1 MNFRKID
8 IKAFIISMIII
19 SGLEQNVS
27 AQSYKKTDSGVS
39 FSADKMNVEVKFYG
53 PHTVRII
60 KYPAGKSFV
69 KNSLSVIKQE
79 QKTKFSITENKDILL
94 IKTNDLQL
102 YINTKNGEI
111 DYTTTSGKELL
122 KESGS
127 DFKPF
132 NDAGSPT
139 YSVTQSFQLEKEEP
153 IYGLGILQN
162 GKLSQRNQDIRM
174 VQNNTWDFVPFFQ
187 SVKGYG
193 IFWDNYS
200 PTQFTDT
207 AQKTSFA
214 SEVGEGVDYYFMY
227 GGNADGVVAEM
238 RDLTGNVPMLPL
250 WTYGFWQSKER
261 YKSQNEI
268 VDVVKKYRDL
278 KIPLDGIIQDWQYW
292 GNNYQWNAM
301 DFISPDFPDAKKMI
315 NDIHGMN
322 AHLSV
327 SIWSS
332 FGPMTNQ
339 YREMD
344 KKGML
349 FNFGTWPESGR
360 EVWPPDMN
368 YPSGVRVYDAYNP
381 EARDIYWKYLNKGVF
396 SLGVDTWWMDSTEPD
411 HLSQKPEDLDTK
423 TYLGS
428 FRKVRN
434 AYPLMTVGGVY
445 DHQRATTSDKRVFIL
460 TRSAFAGQQRYG
472 ANTWSGDVN
481 SSWESLRNQVP
492 AGLNFTLTGNP
503 NFNSDIGGFFAGT
516 YKKGWTESSGSK
528 NPMFQELYV
537 RWLQYGTFTPMMR
550 SHGTD
555 VPREIYQFG
564 KKGDVVYDAVEKF
577 IRLRYSM
584 LPYIYSVSWDVSKNQ
599 SSFMRALAMDF
610 SADKKVWDVNDEY
623 MFGKSFLVAPV
634 LNAQYTPEKIV
645 KTDENEGWNKK
656 DESKKESSVSA
667 VDFTQNKT
675 VKVYLPAGSVWY
687 DYWTNL
693 KHNGGQEIEKT
704 VNIQDIPL
712 YVKGGSI
719 IPFGPDVQYATEKKW
734 DNLILKVYPGS
745 DADFV
750 LYEDEFDNYNYEKGD
765 FTEIPMHWNDKSRTL
780 TIGTRKGKYKG
791 MIENRNFTIILPN
804 GQQKTMAYA
813 GKNGKVIFK

>member
-1 MNFRKID
+1 MNFRKIN
-8 IKAFIISMIII
+8 IKAFIVTIVIIP
-19 SGLEQNVS
+19 GAEQSIS
-27 AQSYKKTDSGVS
+27 AQSYKKTDSGLS
-39 FSADKMNVEVKFYG
+39 FSAENTNVEVKFYG

-69 KNSLSVIKQE
+69 KNSLSVIRQE
-79 QKTKFSITENKDILL
+79 QKTKFLITENKDILL

-102 YINTKNGEI
+102 SVNIKNGEI
-111 DYTTTSGKELL
+111 AYTTTSGEELL

-127 DFKPF
+127 SFKPF
-132 NDAGSPT
+132 NDAGNST

-207 AQKTSFA
+207 TQKTSFA

-227 GGNADGVVAEM
+227 GGNADGVVASM
-238 RDLTGNVPMLPL
+238 RDLTGNVPMFPL

-278 KIPLDGIIQDWQYW
+278 KVPLDGIIQDWQYW

-301 DFISPDFPDAKKMI
+301 DFISPDFPDAKRMI

-339 YREMD
+339 YREMN

-368 YPSGVRVYDAYNP
+368 YPSGVRVYDTYNP

-434 AYPLMTVGGVY
+434 AYPLMAVGGVY

-516 YKKGWTESSGSK
+516 YKKGWTDSSGSK

-550 SHGTD
+550 SHGAD

-564 KKGDVVYDAVEKF
+564 KKGEPVYDAVEKF

-584 LPYIYSVSWDVSKNQ
+584 LPYIYSVSRDVSKNQ

-610 SADKKVWDVNDEY
+610 AEDKKVWDINNEY
-623 MFGKSFLVAPV
+623 MFGKSFLVAPI

-645 KTDENEGWNKK
+645 KTNEQTGW
-656 DESKKESSVSA
+656 DKKEETQKGLSA
-667 VDFTQNKT
+667 VDVDFTQNKT
-675 VKVYLPAGSVWY
+675 VKVYLPSGSVWY
-687 DYWTNL
+687 DYWTNS
-693 KHNGGQEIEKT
+693 KHNGGQEIDKT
-704 VNIQDIPL
+704 VNIQSIPL

-734 DNLILKVYPGS
+734 DNLILKIYPGS

-780 TIGTRKGKYKG
+780 TIDTRKGKYKG
-791 MIENRNFTIILPN
+791 MIENKNFTIILPN

-813 GKNGKVIFK
+813 GKNVKVIFK

>member
-1 MNFRKID
+1 MNFNKIK
-8 IKAFIISMIII
+8 IKAIIIAVVII
-19 SGLEQNVS
+19 SGNIN
-27 AQSYKKTDSGVS
+27 AQSYQKTDSGLK
-39 FSADKMNVEVKFYG
+39 FSNVNMNVELKLYG
-53 PHTVRII
+53 ENTIRII
-60 KYPAGKSFV
+60 KYPLGKSFE
-69 KNSLSVIKQE
+69 KNSLSVIKKE
-79 QKTKFSITENKDILL
+79 EKSKFSVSENKNILSL
-94 IKTNDLQL
+94 KTNDLNIL
-102 YINTKNGEI
+102 IDAKNGTI
-111 DYTTTSGKELL
+111 TYKSASGKELL
-122 KESGS
+122 KEVGS
-127 DFKPF
+127 DFQPF
-132 NDAGSPT
+132 NDAGNQT
-139 YSVTQSFQLEKEEP
+139 YSVSQSFQLEKDEP

-162 GKLSQRNQDIRM
+162 GKMSQRNTNVKMI
-174 VQNNTWDFVPFFQ
+174 QNNTWDFVPFFQ

-207 AQKTSFA
+207 PQKTSFS
-214 SEVGEGVDYYFMY
+214 SEVGEGVDYYFIY
-227 GGNADGVVAEM
+227 GKNADGVVARM
-238 RDLTGNVPMLPL
+238 RNLTGKVPMIPL

-261 YKSQNEI
+261 YKSQDEL

-278 KIPLDGIIQDWQYW
+278 KVPLDGIIQDWQYW

-301 DFISPDFPDAKKMI
+301 DFISPDFPDSKKMI
-315 NDIHGMN
+315 QNIHDMN

-349 FNFGTWPESGR
+349 FNINTWPESGR

-381 EARDIYWKYLNKGVF
+381 EARNIYWKYLKKGIF
-396 SLGVDTWWMDSTEPD
+396 SLGVDSWWMDSTEPD

-445 DHQRATTSDKRVFIL
+445 DHQRETTNDKRVFIL
-460 TRSAFAGQQRYG
+460 TRSAFAGQQRYA

-481 SSWESLRNQVP
+481 SSWESLRNQIP
-492 AGLNFTLTGNP
+492 AGLNFSLTGNP
-503 NFNSDIGGFFAGT
+503 NFNSDIGGFFAGV
-516 YKKGWTESSGSK
+516 YKRNGGAK

-564 KKGDVVYDAVEKF
+564 KKGEVVYDAIEKF
-577 IRLRYSM
+577 IKLRYSM
-584 LPYIYSVSWDVSKNQ
+584 LPYIYSTSWDVSKNN
-599 SSFMRALAMDF
+599 SSFLRALSMDF
-610 SADKKVWDVNDEY
+610 SSDKKTWDVNNEY
-623 MFGKSFLVAPV
+623 LFGKSFLVVPI
-634 LNAQYTPEKIV
+634 LNPQYTPEKIV
-645 KTDENEGWNKK
+645 KTDENEGWNKT
-656 DESKKESSVSA
+656 DANKKENSLSNI
-667 VDFTQNKT
+667 DFTQNKT
-675 VKVYLPAGSVWY
+675 VKVYLPTGSDWF
-687 DYWTNL
+687 DFWT
-693 KHNGGQEIEKT
+693 KEKFNGGQEIQKT
-704 VNIQDIPL
+704 VNLQSIPL
-712 YVKGGSI
+712 YVKAGSI
-719 IPFGPDVQYATEKKW
+719 IPFGFDVQYATEKKW
-734 DNLILKVYPGS
+734 DNLTLKIYPGA

-765 FTEIPMHWNDKSRTL
+765 YTEIPFHWNEKSKTL
-780 TIGTRKGKYKG
+780 TINSRKGNFKG
-791 MIENRNFTIILPN
+791 MIDKRNFNLILPD
-804 GQQKTMAYA
+804 GQQKSVSYS
-813 GKNGKVIFK
+813 GKKVTINFK

>member
-1 MNFRKID
+1 MNFNKIK
-8 IKAFIISMIII
+8 IKAIIIAVVII
-19 SGLEQNVS
+19 SGNIN
-27 AQSYKKTDSGVS
+27 AQSYQKTDSGLK
-39 FSADKMNVEVKFYG
+39 FSNDNMNVELKLYG
-53 PHTVRII
+53 ENTVRII
-60 KYPAGKSFV
+60 KYPSGKSFE
-69 KNSLSVIKQE
+69 KNSLSVIKKE
-79 QKTKFSITENKDILL
+79 EKSKFSVSESKNIISL
-94 IKTNDLQL
+94 KTNDLN
-102 YINTKNGEI
+102 IFIDAKNGTI
-111 DYTTTSGKELL
+111 TYKSASGKELL
-122 KESGS
+122 KEVGS
-127 DFKPF
+127 DFQPF
-132 NDAGSPT
+132 NDAGNQT
-139 YSVTQSFQLEKEEP
+139 YSVSQSFQLEKDEP

-162 GKLSQRNQDIRM
+162 EKMSQRNTNVKMI
-174 VQNNTWDFVPFFQ
+174 QNNTWDFVPFFQ

-207 AQKTSFA
+207 PQKTSFS
-214 SEVGEGVDYYFMY
+214 SEVGEGVDYYFIY
-227 GGNADGVVAEM
+227 GKNADGVVARM
-238 RDLTGNVPMLPL
+238 RNLTGKVPMIPL

-261 YKSQNEI
+261 YKSQDEL
-268 VDVVKKYRDL
+268 VDVIKKYRDL
-278 KIPLDGIIQDWQYW
+278 QVPLDGIIQDWQYW

-315 NDIHGMN
+315 QNIHDMN

-349 FNFGTWPESGR
+349 FNINTWPESGR

-381 EARDIYWKYLNKGVF
+381 EARNIYWKYLKKGIF
-396 SLGVDTWWMDSTEPD
+396 SLGVDSWWMDSTEPD

-445 DHQRATTSDKRVFIL
+445 DHQRETTSDKRVFIL
-460 TRSAFAGQQRYG
+460 TRSAFAGQQRYA

-481 SSWESLRNQVP
+481 SSWESLRNQIP
-492 AGLNFTLTGNP
+492 AGLNFSLTGNP
-503 NFNSDIGGFFAGT
+503 NFNSDIGGFFAGV
-516 YKKGWTESSGSK
+516 YKRNGGAK

-564 KKGDVVYDAVEKF
+564 KKGEVVYDAIEKF
-577 IRLRYSM
+577 IKLRYSM
-584 LPYIYSVSWDVSKNQ
+584 LPYIYSTSWDVSKNN
-599 SSFMRALAMDF
+599 SSFLRALSMDF
-610 SADKKVWDVNDEY
+610 SSDKKTWDINNEY
-623 MFGKSFLVAPV
+623 LFGKSFLVVPI
-634 LNAQYTPEKIV
+634 LNPQYTPEKIV
-645 KTDENEGWNKK
+645 KTDENEGWNKT
-656 DESKKESSVSA
+656 DANKKENSLSNI
-667 VDFTQNKT
+667 DFTQNKT
-675 VKVYLPAGSVWY
+675 VKVYLPTGSDWF
-687 DYWTNL
+687 DFWTNE
-693 KHNGGQEIEKT
+693 KFNGGQGIVKT
-704 VNIQDIPL
+704 VNLQSIPL
-712 YVKGGSI
+712 YVKAGSI
-719 IPFGPDVQYATEKKW
+719 IPFGSDVQYATEKKW
-734 DNLILKVYPGS
+734 DNLTLKIYPGA

-765 FTEIPMHWNDKSRTL
+765 YTEIPFHWNEKSKTL
-780 TIGTRKGKYKG
+780 TINSRKGNFKG
-791 MIENRNFTIILPN
+791 MIDKRNFTVILQN
-804 GQQKTMAYA
+804 GQQKTVNYS
-813 GKNGKVIFK
+813 GKKVNVDFK

>member
-1 MNFRKID
+1 MNFNKIK
-8 IKAFIISMIII
+8 IKTLIITIVVL
-19 SGLEQNVS
+19 SGNIT
-27 AQSYKKTDSGVS
+27 AQSFQKTDSGLK
-39 FSADKMNVEVKFYG
+39 FSADNMNVEVKLYG
-53 PHTVRII
+53 ENTIRII
-60 KYPAGKSFV
+60 KYPAGKSFE
-69 KNSLSVIKQE
+69 KNSLSVIKKE
-79 QKTKFSITENKDILL
+79 QKTKFSVSQKKNIISL
-94 IKTNDLQL
+94 KTNDLN
-102 YINTKNGEI
+102 IFIDAKNGRI
-111 DYTTTSGKELL
+111 TYKSASGKELL

-127 DFKPF
+127 DFKSF
-132 NDAGSPT
+132 DDAGNQT
-139 YSVTQSFQLEKEEP
+139 YSVSQSFQLEKDEP

-162 GKLSQRNQDIRM
+162 GKMSQRNTDVKMI
-174 VQNNTWDFVPFFQ
+174 QNNTWDFVPFFQ
-187 SVKGYG
+187 SVRGYG

-200 PTQFTDT
+200 PTQFTDKPD
-207 AQKTSFA
+207 KTSFS
-214 SEVGEGVDYYFMY
+214 SEVGEGVDYYFIY
-227 GGNADGVVAEM
+227 GKNADGVIAGM
-238 RDLTGNVPMLPL
+238 RNLTGNVPMIPL
-250 WTYGFWQSKER
+250 WTYGYWQSKER
-261 YKSQNEI
+261 YKNQDEL

-278 KIPLDGIIQDWQYW
+278 KVPLDGIIQDWQYW

-349 FNFGTWPESGR
+349 FNFKTWPESGR

-381 EARDIYWKYLNKGVF
+381 EARNIYWKYLNKGVF

-445 DHQRATTSDKRVFIL
+445 DHQRETTSDKRVFIL

-472 ANTWSGDVN
+472 ANTWSGDIN

-492 AGLNFTLTGNP
+492 AGLNFSLTGNP
-503 NFNSDIGGFFAGT
+503 NFNSDIGGFFGGV
-516 YKKGWTESSGSK
+516 YKRNGGSQNK
-528 NPMFQELYV
+528 MFQELYV

-564 KKGDVVYDAVEKF
+564 QKGDVVYDVIEKF
-577 IRLRYSM
+577 INLRYSM
-584 LPYIYSVSWDVSKNQ
+584 LPYIYSASWDVSKNN
-599 SSFMRALAMDF
+599 SSFLRALSMDF
-610 SADKKVWDVNDEY
+610 SSDKRTWDINNEY
-623 MFGKSFLVAPV
+623 LFGKSFLVAPI
-634 LNAQYTPEKIV
+634 LNPQYTPEKIV
-645 KTDENEGWNKK
+645 KTDENEGWNTKE
-656 DESKKESSVSA
+656 ESKENALSN

-675 VKVYLPAGSVWY
+675 VKVYLPAGADWF
-687 DYWTNL
+687 DFWTNE
-693 KHNGGQEIEKT
+693 KHKGGQEIQKT
-704 VNIQDIPL
+704 VNLQSIPL
-712 YVKGGSI
+712 YVKAGSI
-719 IPFGPDVQYATEKKW
+719 VPFGPDVQYATEKKW
-734 DNLILKVYPGS
+734 DNLTVKIYSGADS
-745 DADFV
+745 DFV

-765 FTEIPMHWNDKSRTL
+765 YTEIPMHWNDKSHTL
-780 TIGTRKGKYKG
+780 TIDTRKGKYNG
-791 MIENRNFTIILPN
+791 MIENRNFTIILPD
-804 GQQKTMAYA
+804 GQQKTVAYS
-813 GKNGKVIFK
+813 GKNVKVIFK

>member
-1 MNFRKID
+1 MNFNKIK
-8 IKAFIISMIII
+8 IKALIVTIVILSENI
-19 SGLEQNVS
+19 G
-27 AQSYKKTDSGVS
+27 AQSYQKTDSGLK
-39 FSADKMNVEVKFYG
+39 FSADNLNVELKLYG
-53 PHTVRII
+53 ENTVRII
-60 KYPAGKSFV
+60 KYPIGKSFE
-69 KNSLSVIKQE
+69 KNSLSVIKKE
-79 QKTKFSITENKDILL
+79 QKTKFSVSENKNIILL
-94 IKTNDLQL
+94 KTNDLN
-102 YINTKNGEI
+102 IFIDAKNGEI
-111 DYTTTSGKELL
+111 TYKSPSGKELL
-122 KESGS
+122 KEVGS

-132 NDAGSPT
+132 NDAGNQT
-139 YSVTQSFQLEKEEP
+139 YSVSQSFQLEKEEP

-162 GKLSQRNQDIRM
+162 GKMSQRNTDVKMI
-174 VQNNTWDFVPFFQ
+174 QNNTWDFVPFFQ
-187 SVKGYG
+187 SIKGYG

-200 PTQFTDT
+200 PTQFTDKPD
-207 AQKTSFA
+207 KTSFS
-214 SEVGEGVDYYFMY
+214 SEVGEGVDYYFIY
-227 GGNADGVVAEM
+227 GKNADGVVAGM
-238 RDLTGNVPMLPL
+238 RNLTGKVPMIPL

-261 YKSQNEI
+261 YKSQDEL

-278 KIPLDGIIQDWQYW
+278 KVPLDGIIQDWQYW

-315 NDIHGMN
+315 QDIHDMN

-332 FGPMTNQ
+332 FGPMTNP

-349 FNFGTWPESGR
+349 FNFKTWPESGL

-381 EARDIYWKYLNKGVF
+381 EARNIYWKYLNKGVF

-434 AYPLMTVGGVY
+434 AYPLVAVGGVY
-445 DHQRATTSDKRVFIL
+445 DHQRETTSDKRVFIL

-472 ANTWSGDVN
+472 ANTWSGDIN

-492 AGLNFTLTGNP
+492 AGLNFSLTGNP
-503 NFNSDIGGFFAGT
+503 NFNSDIGGFFGGV
-516 YKKGWTESSGSK
+516 YKRNGGPQNK
-528 NPMFQELYV
+528 MFQELYV

-564 KKGDVVYDAVEKF
+564 KKGDVVYDAIEKF
-577 IRLRYSM
+577 IKLRYSM
-584 LPYIYSVSWDVSKNQ
+584 LPYIYSTSWDVSKNN
-599 SSFMRALAMDF
+599 SSFLRALAMDF
-610 SADKKVWDVNDEY
+610 SSDQKTWDINNEY
-623 MFGKSFLVAPV
+623 LFGKSFLVASI
-634 LNAQYTPEKIV
+634 LNPQYTPEKIV
-645 KTDENEGWNKK
+645 KTDENEGWNKT
-656 DESKKESSVSA
+656 DASKKENSLSNI
-667 VDFTQNKT
+667 DFTQNKT
-675 VKVYLPAGSVWY
+675 VKVYLPAGSDWF
-687 DYWTNL
+687 DFWTNE
-693 KHNGGQEIEKT
+693 KHRGDQEIQKT
-704 VNIQDIPL
+704 INLQSIPL
-712 YVKGGSI
+712 YVKAGSI

-734 DNLILKVYPGS
+734 DNLTIKIYPGA

-765 FTEIPMHWNDKSRTL
+765 YSEIPFHWNDKSKIL
-780 TIGTRKGKYKG
+780 TINARKGQYKG
-791 MIENRNFTIILPN
+791 MIEKRIFNLILPDGREKSVN
-804 GQQKTMAYA
+804 YS
-813 GKNGKVIFK
+813 GKKVNVDFK

>member
-1 MNFRKID
+1 MNFNKIK
-8 IKAFIISMIII
+8 IKAIIIAVVII
-19 SGLEQNVS
+19 SGNIN
-27 AQSYKKTDSGVS
+27 AQSYQKTDSGLK
-39 FSADKMNVEVKFYG
+39 FSNDNMNVELKLYG
-53 PHTVRII
+53 ENTIRII
-60 KYPAGKSFV
+60 KYPLGKSFE
-69 KNSLSVIKQE
+69 KNSLSVIKKE
-79 QKTKFSITENKDILL
+79 EKSKFSVSESKNIISL
-94 IKTNDLQL
+94 KTNDLNIL
-102 YINTKNGEI
+102 IDAKNGTI
-111 DYTTTSGKELL
+111 TYKSVSGKELL
-122 KESGS
+122 KEVGS
-127 DFKPF
+127 DFQPF
-132 NDAGSPT
+132 NDAGNQT
-139 YSVTQSFQLEKEEP
+139 YSVSQSFQLEKDEP

-162 GKLSQRNQDIRM
+162 GKMSQRNTDVKMI
-174 VQNNTWDFVPFFQ
+174 QNNTWDFVPFFQ

-207 AQKTSFA
+207 PQKTSFS
-214 SEVGEGVDYYFMY
+214 SEVGEGVDYYFIY
-227 GGNADGVVAEM
+227 GKNADGVVAGM
-238 RDLTGNVPMLPL
+238 RNLTGKVPMIPL

-261 YKSQNEI
+261 YKSQDEL

-278 KIPLDGIIQDWQYW
+278 QVPLDGIIQDWQYW

-315 NDIHGMN
+315 QNIHDMN

-349 FNFGTWPESGR
+349 FNINTWPESGR

-381 EARDIYWKYLNKGVF
+381 EARNIYWKYLNKGVF
-396 SLGVDTWWMDSTEPD
+396 SLGVDSWWMDSTEPD

-445 DHQRATTSDKRVFIL
+445 DHQRETTNDKRVFIL
-460 TRSAFAGQQRYG
+460 TRSAFAGQQRYA

-481 SSWESLRNQVP
+481 SSWESLRNQIP
-492 AGLNFTLTGNP
+492 AGLNFSLTGNP
-503 NFNSDIGGFFAGT
+503 NFNSDIGGFFAGV
-516 YKKGWTESSGSK
+516 YKRNGGAK

-564 KKGDVVYDAVEKF
+564 KKGEVVYDAIEKF
-577 IRLRYSM
+577 IKLRYSM
-584 LPYIYSVSWDVSKNQ
+584 LPYIYSTSWDVSKNN
-599 SSFMRALAMDF
+599 SSFLRALSMDF
-610 SADKKVWDVNDEY
+610 SSDKKTWDVNNEY
-623 MFGKSFLVAPV
+623 LFGKSFLVVPI
-634 LNAQYTPEKIV
+634 LNPQYTPEKIV
-645 KTDENEGWNKK
+645 KTDENEGWNKT
-656 DESKKESSVSA
+656 DANKKENSLSNI
-667 VDFTQNKT
+667 DFTQNKT
-675 VKVYLPAGSVWY
+675 VKVYLPTGSDWF
-687 DYWTNL
+687 DFWTNE
-693 KHNGGQEIEKT
+693 KFNGGQEIDKT
-704 VNIQDIPL
+704 VNLQSIPL
-712 YVKGGSI
+712 YVKAGSI
-719 IPFGPDVQYATEKKW
+719 IPFVSDVQYATEKKW
-734 DNLILKVYPGS
+734 DNLTLKIYPGA

-765 FTEIPMHWNDKSRTL
+765 YTEIPFHWNDKSKTL
-780 TIGTRKGKYKG
+780 TINSRKGNFKG
-791 MIENRNFTIILPN
+791 MIDKRNFNLILPN
-804 GQQKTMAYA
+804 GQQKSVSYS
-813 GKNGKVIFK
+813 GKKVTINFK

>member
-1 MNFRKID
+1 MLIITVVIVSGKI
-8 IKAFIISMIII
+8 
-19 SGLEQNVS
+19 N
-27 AQSYKKTDSGVS
+27 AQSYQKTDSGLK
-39 FSADKMNVEVKFYG
+39 FSADNLNVELKLYG
-53 PHTVRII
+53 ENTVRII
-60 KYPAGKSFV
+60 KYPLGKSFE
-69 KNSLSVIKQE
+69 KSSLSVIKKEDQ
-79 QKTKFSITENKDILL
+79 TKFSVSESKNVISL
-94 IKTNDLQL
+94 KTNDLN
-102 YINTKNGEI
+102 IFIDAKNGMI
-111 DYTTTSGKELL
+111 TYKSASGKELL
-122 KESGS
+122 KESES

-139 YSVTQSFQLEKEEP
+139 YSVTQSFQLEKDEP

-162 GKLSQRNQDIRM
+162 GKMSQRNTDVKMI
-174 VQNNTWDFVPFFQ
+174 QNNTWDFVPFFQ

-207 AQKTSFA
+207 PDKTSF
-214 SEVGEGVDYYFMY
+214 SSGVGEGVDYYFIY
-227 GGNADGVVAEM
+227 GKNADGVVAGM
-238 RDLTGNVPMLPL
+238 RNLTGKVPMIPL

-261 YKSQNEI
+261 YKSQDEL

-278 KIPLDGIIQDWQYW
+278 KVPLDGIIQDWQYW

-301 DFISPDFPDAKKMI
+301 DFISPDFSDAKKMI

-349 FNFGTWPESGR
+349 FNFKTWPESGR

-423 TYLGS
+423 TYLGT

-434 AYPLMTVGGVY
+434 AYPLVAVGGVY
-445 DHQRATTSDKRVFIL
+445 DHQRATTSEKRVFIL

-472 ANTWSGDVN
+472 ANTWSGDIN

-492 AGLNFTLTGNP
+492 AGLNFSLTGNP
-503 NFNSDIGGFFAGT
+503 NFNSDIGGFFGGF
-516 YKKGWTESSGSK
+516 YKRNGGPQNK
-528 NPMFQELYV
+528 MFQELYV

-564 KKGDVVYDAVEKF
+564 QKGDVVYDIIEKF
-577 IRLRYSM
+577 IRLRYSL
-584 LPYIYSVSWDVSKNQ
+584 LPYIYSVSWDVSKNN
-599 SSFMRALAMDF
+599 SSFLRALSMDF
-610 SADKKVWDVNDEY
+610 AEDKKSWDINNEY
-623 MFGKSFLVAPV
+623 LFGKSFLVAPI
-634 LNAQYTPEKIV
+634 LNPQYTPEKFI
-645 KTDENEGWNKK
+645 KTDENEGWDKK
-656 DESKKESSVSA
+656 EESKEKSLA
-667 VDFTQNKT
+667 NVDFTQPKT
-675 VKVYLPAGSVWY
+675 VKVYLPAGSDWF
-687 DYWTNL
+687 DYWTNE
-693 KHNGGQEIEKT
+693 KYKGGQEIQKT
-704 VNIQDIPL
+704 VNLQNIPL
-712 YVKGGSI
+712 YVKAGSI
-719 IPFGPDVQYATEKKW
+719 VPFGPDVQFATEKKW
-734 DNLILKVYPGS
+734 DNLTIKIYSGS
-745 DADFV
+745 DADLV
-750 LYEDEFDNYNYEKGD
+750 LYEDEFDNYNYEKGN
-765 FTEIPMHWNDKSRTL
+765 FTEIPFHWNNKSNAL
-780 TIGTRKGKYKG
+780 TIDARKGKYNG
-791 MIENRNFTIILPN
+791 MIENRNFNIILPD
-804 GQQKTMAYA
+804 GQQKTVAYS
-813 GKNGKVIFK
+813 GKKLKVIFK

>member
-1 MNFRKID
+1 MNFTKIN
-8 IKAFIISMIII
+8 IKALIITIVVI
-19 SGLEQNVS
+19 SGIEQNAN
-27 AQSYKKTDSGVS
+27 AQSYKKTDSGLS

-53 PHTVRII
+53 PNTVRII
-60 KYPAGKSFV
+60 KYPSGTSFV

-79 QKTKFSITENKDILL
+79 QKTKFSVTENKDILL
-94 IKTNDLQL
+94 LKTSDLQL
-102 YINTKNGEI
+102 SINTKNGEI
-111 DYTTTSGKELL
+111 NYTTTSGKKLL
-122 KESGS
+122 KETGS

-132 NDAGSPT
+132 NDAGNPT
-139 YSVTQSFQLEKEEP
+139 YSVTQSFQLEKDEP

-200 PTQFTDT
+200 PTQFTDKPD
-207 AQKTSFA
+207 KTSFS
-214 SEVGEGVDYYFMY
+214 SEVGEGVDYYFIY
-227 GGNADGVVAEM
+227 GKNADGVVTGM
-238 RDLTGNVPMLPL
+238 RNLTGKVPMIPL

-261 YKSQNEI
+261 YKSQNELL
-268 VDVVKKYRDL
+268 DVVKKYRDL
-278 KIPLDGIIQDWQYW
+278 KVPLDGIIQDWQYW

-301 DFISPDFPDAKKMI
+301 DFISPDFLDAKKMI
-315 NDIHGMN
+315 QDIHDMN

-332 FGPMTNQ
+332 FGPMTNP

-349 FNFGTWPESGR
+349 FNFKTWPESGL

-445 DHQRATTSDKRVFIL
+445 DHQRETTSDKRAFIL
-460 TRSAFAGQQRYG
+460 TRSAFAGQQRYA

-492 AGLNFTLTGNP
+492 AGLNFSLTGNP
-503 NFNSDIGGFFAGT
+503 NFNSDIGGFFAGV
-516 YKKGWTESSGSK
+516 YKRNGGAK
-528 NPMFQELYV
+528 NLMFQELYV

-564 KKGDVVYDAVEKF
+564 KKGDVVYDVIEKF
-577 IRLRYSM
+577 INLRYSM
-584 LPYIYSVSWDVSKNQ
+584 LPYIYSVSWDVSKNN
-599 SSFMRALAMDF
+599 SSFLRALSMDF
-610 SADKKVWDVNDEY
+610 LSDKKTWDINNEY
-623 MFGKSFLVAPV
+623 LFGKSFLVTPI
-634 LNAQYTPEKIV
+634 LNPQYTPEKIV
-645 KTDENEGWNKK
+645 KTDENEGWNKT
-656 DESKKESSVSA
+656 DANKENSLSNI
-667 VDFTQNKT
+667 DFTQNKN
-675 VKVYLPAGSVWY
+675 VKVYLPAGSDWF
-687 DYWTNL
+687 DFWTNE
-693 KHNGGQEIEKT
+693 KQKGGQEIEKSI
-704 VNIQDIPL
+704 NLQSIPL
-712 YVKGGSI
+712 YVKAGSI

-734 DNLILKVYPGS
+734 DNLTVKIYPGA
-745 DADFV
+745 DADFI
-750 LYEDEFDNYNYEKGD
+750 LYEDEFDNYNYEKGNY
-765 FTEIPMHWNDKSRTL
+765 TEIPFHWNEKSKTL
-780 TIGTRKGKYKG
+780 TIDSRKGNFKG
-791 MIENRNFTIILPN
+791 MIDKRNFNLILPDGREKSVN
-804 GQQKTMAYA
+804 YS
-813 GKNGKVIFK
+813 GKKVNVYFK

>member
-1 MNFRKID
+1 MNFNKIK
-8 IKAFIISMIII
+8 IKAFIITIVILSENI
-19 SGLEQNVS
+19 G
-27 AQSYKKTDSGVS
+27 AQSYQKTDSGLK
-39 FSADKMNVEVKFYG
+39 FSADNLNVELKLYG
-53 PHTVRII
+53 ENTVRII
-60 KYPAGKSFV
+60 KYPIGKSFE
-69 KNSLSVIKQE
+69 KNSLSVIKKE
-79 QKTKFSITENKDILL
+79 QKTKFSVSENNHL
-94 IKTNDLQL
+94 ISLKTNDLN
-102 YINTKNGEI
+102 IFIDAKNGAI
-111 DYTTTSGKELL
+111 TYKSSSGKELL

-132 NDAGSPT
+132 NDVGNQT
-139 YSVTQSFQLEKEEP
+139 YSISQSFQLEKDEP

-162 GKLSQRNQDIRM
+162 GKMSQRNTDVKMI
-174 VQNNTWDFVPFFQ
+174 QNNTWDFVPFFQ
-187 SVKGYG
+187 SIKGYG

-200 PTQFTDT
+200 PTQFTDKPD
-207 AQKTSFA
+207 KTSFS
-214 SEVGEGVDYYFMY
+214 SEVGEGVDYYFIY
-227 GGNADGVVAEM
+227 GKNADGVVAGM
-238 RDLTGNVPMLPL
+238 RNMTGNVPMIPL

-261 YKSQNEI
+261 YKSQDEL

-278 KIPLDGIIQDWQYW
+278 KVPLDGIIQDWQYW

-315 NDIHGMN
+315 QSIHDMN

-332 FGPMTNQ
+332 FGPMTNP

-349 FNFGTWPESGR
+349 FNFKTWPESGL

-381 EARDIYWKYLNKGVF
+381 EARNIYWKYLNKGLF

-434 AYPLMTVGGVY
+434 AYPLVAVGGVY
-445 DHQRATTSDKRVFIL
+445 DHQRETTSDKRVFIL

-492 AGLNFTLTGNP
+492 AGLNFSLTGNP
-503 NFNSDIGGFFAGT
+503 NFNSDIGGFFAGV
-516 YKKGWTESSGSK
+516 YKRNGGAN

-564 KKGDVVYDAVEKF
+564 KKGDVIYDIIEKF
-577 IRLRYSM
+577 INLRYSM
-584 LPYIYSVSWDVSKNQ
+584 LPYIYSTSWDVSKNN
-599 SSFMRALAMDF
+599 SSFLRALAMDF
-610 SADKKVWDVNDEY
+610 SSDQKTWDINNEY
-623 MFGKSFLVAPV
+623 LFGKSFLVAPI
-634 LNAQYTPEKIV
+634 LNPQYTPEKFI
-645 KTDENEGWNKK
+645 KTDENEGWNKT
-656 DESKKESSVSA
+656 DANKKENSLFNI
-667 VDFTQNKT
+667 DFTQNKT
-675 VKVYLPAGSVWY
+675 VKVYLPAGSDWF
-687 DYWTNL
+687 DFWTNE
-693 KHNGGQEIEKT
+693 KHRGDQEIQKT
-704 VNIQDIPL
+704 INLQSIPL
-712 YVKGGSI
+712 YVKAGSI
-719 IPFGPDVQYATEKKW
+719 IPFGSDVQFATEKKW
-734 DNLILKVYPGS
+734 DNLTVKIYPGADS
-745 DADFV
+745 DFV

-765 FTEIPMHWNDKSRTL
+765 YTEIPFHWNDKSKTL
-780 TIGTRKGKYKG
+780 TINARKGQYKG
-791 MIENRNFTIILPN
+791 MIEKRIFNLILPD
-804 GQQKTMAYA
+804 GQQKSVSYS
-813 GKNGKVIFK
+813 GKKVSIDFK

>member
-1 MNFRKID
+1 MNFNKIK
-8 IKAFIISMIII
+8 IKAIIIAVVII
-19 SGLEQNVS
+19 SGNIN
-27 AQSYKKTDSGVS
+27 AQSYQKTDSGLK
-39 FSADKMNVEVKFYG
+39 FSNDNMNVELKLYG
-53 PHTVRII
+53 ENTIRII
-60 KYPAGKSFV
+60 KYPLGKSFE
-69 KNSLSVIKQE
+69 KNSLSVIKKE
-79 QKTKFSITENKDILL
+79 EKSKFSVSESKNIISL
-94 IKTNDLQL
+94 KTNDLNIL
-102 YINTKNGEI
+102 IDAKNGTI
-111 DYTTTSGKELL
+111 TYKSVSGKELL
-122 KESGS
+122 KEVGS
-127 DFKPF
+127 DFQPF
-132 NDAGSPT
+132 NDAGNQT
-139 YSVTQSFQLEKEEP
+139 YSVSQSFQLEKDEP

-162 GKLSQRNQDIRM
+162 GKMSQRNTDVKMI
-174 VQNNTWDFVPFFQ
+174 QNNTWDFVPFFQ

-207 AQKTSFA
+207 PQKTSFS
-214 SEVGEGVDYYFMY
+214 SEVGEGVDYYFIY
-227 GGNADGVVAEM
+227 GKNADGVVAGM
-238 RDLTGNVPMLPL
+238 RNLTGKVPMIPL

-261 YKSQNEI
+261 YKSQDEL

-278 KIPLDGIIQDWQYW
+278 QVPLDGIIQDWQYW

-315 NDIHGMN
+315 QNIHDMN

-349 FNFGTWPESGR
+349 FNINTWPESGR

-381 EARDIYWKYLNKGVF
+381 EARNIYWKYLNKGVF
-396 SLGVDTWWMDSTEPD
+396 SLGVDSWWMDSTEPD

-445 DHQRATTSDKRVFIL
+445 DHQRETTNDKRVFIL
-460 TRSAFAGQQRYG
+460 TRSAFAGQQRYA

-481 SSWESLRNQVP
+481 SSWESLRNQIP
-492 AGLNFTLTGNP
+492 AGLNFSLTGNP
-503 NFNSDIGGFFAGT
+503 NFNSDIGGFFAGV
-516 YKKGWTESSGSK
+516 YKRNGGAK

-564 KKGDVVYDAVEKF
+564 KKGEVVYDAIEKF
-577 IRLRYSM
+577 IKLRYSM
-584 LPYIYSVSWDVSKNQ
+584 LPYIYSTSWDVSKNN
-599 SSFMRALAMDF
+599 SSFLRALSMDF
-610 SADKKVWDVNDEY
+610 SSDKKTWDVNNEY
-623 MFGKSFLVAPV
+623 LFGKSFLVVPI
-634 LNAQYTPEKIV
+634 LNPQYTPEKIV
-645 KTDENEGWNKK
+645 KTDENEGWNKT
-656 DESKKESSVSA
+656 DANKKENSLSNI
-667 VDFTQNKT
+667 DFTQNKT
-675 VKVYLPAGSVWY
+675 VKVYLPTGSDWF
-687 DYWTNL
+687 DFWTNE
-693 KHNGGQEIEKT
+693 KFNGGQEIDKT
-704 VNIQDIPL
+704 VNLQSIPL
-712 YVKGGSI
+712 YVKAGSI
-719 IPFGPDVQYATEKKW
+719 IPFVSDVQYATEKKW
-734 DNLILKVYPGS
+734 DNLTLKIYPGA

-765 FTEIPMHWNDKSRTL
+765 YTEIPFHWNEKSKTL
-780 TIGTRKGKYKG
+780 TINSRKGNFKG
-791 MIENRNFTIILPN
+791 MIDKRNFNLILPN
-804 GQQKTMAYA
+804 GQQKSVSYS
-813 GKNGKVIFK
+813 GKKVTINFK

>member
-1 MNFRKID
+1 MNFNTIK
-8 IKAFIISMIII
+8 IKAIVFTLVIL
-19 SGLEQNVS
+19 SGNIN
-27 AQSYKKTDSGVS
+27 AQSYQKTDSGLK
-39 FSADKMNVEVKFYG
+39 FSADNLNIELKLYG
-53 PHTVRII
+53 ENTVRII
-60 KYPAGKSFV
+60 KYPAGKSFE
-69 KNSLSVIKQE
+69 KNSLSVIKKE
-79 QKTKFSITENKDILL
+79 QKTKFSVSESRNIISL
-94 IKTNDLQL
+94 KTNDLNIL
-102 YINTKNGEI
+102 IDAKNGTI
-111 DYTTTSGKELL
+111 TYKSASGKELL
-122 KESGS
+122 KEVGS

-132 NDAGSPT
+132 NDAGNQT
-139 YSVTQSFQLEKEEP
+139 YSVSQSFQLEKDEP

-162 GKLSQRNQDIRM
+162 GKMSQRNTDVKMI
-174 VQNNTWDFVPFFQ
+174 QNNTWDFVPFFQ

-200 PTQFTDT
+200 PTQFTDKPD
-207 AQKTSFA
+207 KTSLS
-214 SEVGEGVDYYFMY
+214 SEVGEGVDYYFIY
-227 GGNADGVVAEM
+227 GKNADGVIAGM
-238 RDLTGNVPMLPL
+238 RNLTGKVPMIPL

-261 YKSQNEI
+261 YKSQDEL

-315 NDIHGMN
+315 QDIHDMN

-332 FGPMTNQ
+332 FGPMTNP

-349 FNFGTWPESGR
+349 FNFKTWPESGR

-381 EARDIYWKYLNKGVF
+381 EARDIYWKYLDKGVF

-445 DHQRATTSDKRVFIL
+445 DHQRETTSDKRVFIL
-460 TRSAFAGQQRYG
+460 TRSAFAGQQRYA

-481 SSWESLRNQVP
+481 SSWESLRNQIP
-492 AGLNFTLTGNP
+492 AGLNFSLTGNP
-503 NFNSDIGGFFAGT
+503 NFNSDIGGFFAGV
-516 YKKGWTESSGSK
+516 YKRNGGPQNK
-528 NPMFQELYV
+528 MFQELYV

-564 KKGDVVYDAVEKF
+564 KKGDVVYDIIEKF
-577 IRLRYSM
+577 INLRYSM
-584 LPYIYSVSWDVSKNQ
+584 LPYIYSVSWDVSKNN
-599 SSFMRALAMDF
+599 SSFLRALAMDF
-610 SADKKVWDVNDEY
+610 SSDKKTWDINNEY
-623 MFGKSFLVAPV
+623 LFGKSFLVAPI
-634 LNAQYTPEKIV
+634 LNPQYTPEKLI
-645 KTDENEGWNKK
+645 KTDENQGWDKK
-656 DESKKESSVSA
+656 EESKENSLSN

-675 VKVYLPAGSVWY
+675 VKVYLPADSDWF
-687 DYWTNL
+687 DFWTNE
-693 KHNGGQEIEKT
+693 KYKGGQEIQKT
-704 VNIQDIPL
+704 VNLQSIPL
-712 YVKGGSI
+712 YVKAGSI
-719 IPFGPDVQYATEKKW
+719 IPFGPDVQFATEKKW
-734 DNLILKVYPGS
+734 DNLTVKIYPGADS
-745 DADFV
+745 DFV
-750 LYEDEFDNYNYEKGD
+750 LYEDEFDNYNYEKGNY
-765 FTEIPMHWNDKSRTL
+765 TEVPFHWNDKSKTL
-780 TIGTRKGKYKG
+780 TIDARKGQYKD
-791 MIENRNFTIILPN
+791 MIDKRNFNLILHD
-804 GQQKTMAYA
+804 GQQKSVSYS
-813 GKNGKVIFK
+813 GKKVNIKFK